1 MHLVDDLLEFAPTIE
16 PYSKVLVILVA
27 ALFGISI
34 IKRLVRRFLSA
45 TTLPMDAQNILR
57 RVVVYVLW
65 FAVLMY
71 VAGELNLGEIL
82 YPLMGASVLVGAVI
96 ALAVKDALSDAV
108 AGIFLL
114 VDRHF
119 NIGNEIETMNHRGEI
134 LDVTLRKT
142 RLKTKDGKIVVLP
155 NGKIDSSGWVLHKK
169 NTETDTKEA

>member
-1 MHLVDDLLEFAPTIE
+1 MNLTDLLKLSLTIE
-16 PYSKVLVILVA
+16 PYSRVLLILVVA
-27 ALFGISI
+27 FFVIGVF
-34 IKRLVRRFLSA
+34 KRLVRRLLSA
-45 TTLPMDAQNILR
+45 TALPLDTQNIMR
-57 RVVVYVLW
+57 RAVVYVLW

-71 VAGELNLGEIL
+71 IAGELNLGEIL
-82 YPLMGASVLVGAVI
+82 YPLMGASVLVGAAI
-96 ALAVKDALSDAV
+96 ALAIKDALSDAV

-142 RLKTKDGKIVVLP
+142 RLKTNDGTIVVLP

-169 NTETDTKEA
+169 KTEADTKEA